1 MFNPWRK
8 EPFTRALRSAR
19 RIAAKST
26 GKSWLNECLS
36 NTSHTTH
43 ARCWGKGKILRQF
56 ENFKIYKDLCG
67 KQLNRDWGQKF
78 LFSTKKLSMFLT
90 AVVIASLE
98 IIIQLKIVF
107 LIIRLKHVL
116 RTKMHIPI
124 TALANG
130 FSHAYILISLMQF
143 NISLIIRTWKV

>member
-1 MFNPWRK
+1 MF
-8 EPFTRALRSAR
+8 F
-19 RIAAKST
+19 
-26 GKSWLNECLS
+26 
-36 NTSHTTH
+36 
-43 ARCWGKGKILRQF
+43 
-56 ENFKIYKDLCG
+56 
-67 KQLNRDWGQKF
+67 
-78 LFSTKKLSMFLT
+78 T

-98 IIIQLKIVF
+98 IIIQLLKIVF

-143 NISLIIRTWKV
+143 NISLIIRT